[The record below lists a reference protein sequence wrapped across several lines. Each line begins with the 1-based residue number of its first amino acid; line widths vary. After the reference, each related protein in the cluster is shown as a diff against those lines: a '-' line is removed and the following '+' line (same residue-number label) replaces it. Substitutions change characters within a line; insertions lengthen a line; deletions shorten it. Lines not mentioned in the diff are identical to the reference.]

1 MGAHDGRVA
10 AGLNAPLIRGL
21 HQIAFVVR
29 DLPAA
34 IHFWR
39 DVLGVRLLFEA
50 PPGLAFFD
58 LGGVRLMLSRPEQGA
73 APANSLLYLRV
84 DEIAAA
90 HAALTARG
98 VAFEGPPQCIAKLPH
113 AEVWLAAFR
122 DGERNLLALMSE
134 VPLVA

>member
-1 MGAHDGRVA
+1 MTSGI
-10 AGLNAPLIRGL
+10 APLIRGV

-29 DLPAA
+29 DLRAA
-34 IHFWR
+34 ILFWR

-58 LGGVRLMLSRPEQGA
+58 LCGVRLMLTRPEPGRQ
-73 APANSLLYLRV
+73 PANSLIYLRV
-84 DEIAAA
+84 DDIRAA
-90 HAALTARG
+90 HAELAARG
-98 VAFEGPPQCIAKLPH
+98 VVFEGPPQCIAKLPH

-134 VPLVA
+134 VPLAI